1 MFNFLRTASILDSLG
16 CFKLADKFTKVAI
29 DASDLDFDQVY
40 KNPETFSDFAL
51 TRARKEGKD
60 PIEVLGD
67 DKFIFDRSKDPVEQ
81 IADKHKGTRKHFE
94 LYPQILLFPESGVWK
109 FFFMDPLSFKALSAG
124 SDKEGKLITDQLSI
138 PGLEELYSDE
148 EDAEE
153 IHHEVV
159 FTTNL
164 PLEDYSK
171 DEAIS
176 RIRQKFPDAH
186 IDYQM
191 NGVDDRDFFDEEKDI
206 DLA

>member
-1 MFNFLRTASILDSLG
+1 MINFLRTASILDKLG
-16 CFKLADKFTKVAI
+16 LYKLADRFTKIAI
-29 DASDLDFDQVY
+29 DTSDLDFDQVY
-40 KNPETFSDFAL
+40 RNPETFSDFAL

-67 DKFIFDRSKDPVEQ
+67 DNFTFDRSKDPVEQ

-94 LYPQILLFPESGVWK
+94 LYPQILLFPENGVWK

-153 IHHEVV
+153 IRHHVV

-186 IDYQM
+186 IDFQM
-191 NGVDDRDFFDEEKDI
+191 NGVDDREFYDEDKDI
-206 DLA
+206 DLT